1 MWKYNNPAEG
11 IKKMV
16 CITVRLYIIRRQKGQ
31 PVLRLDI
38 IIEDELAIFYY
49 DLRMTWPRPNTHTQL
64 PVDRHC
70 AVNTRRQRLACRVK
84 QTDWRSVTQTAAAAA
99 AAAAAELVVII
110 LRTWSPE
117 TVNGSLASASSLSP
131 STAAWLTV
139 TLSVCLDHCFPLL
152 LLTSSCFRFL
162 SLVYTLDF
170 TLINLLTCSLWSAW
184 CIQFLAYYSTRMQSH
199 CNIHFFH
206 QRILDI
212 LHLFKLN

>member
-1 MWKYNNPAEG
+1 MTAPEYTYTAA
-11 IKKMV
+11 
-16 CITVRLYIIRRQKGQ
+16 RGQ
-31 PVLRLDI
+31 TLRGDHSKT
-38 IIEDELAIFYY
+38 ETGMQSQTD
-49 DLRMTWPRPNTHTQL
+49 
-64 PVDRHC
+64 
-70 AVNTRRQRLACRVK
+70 RLAVSHSDGCCCCSCCCCWISRYYIA
-84 QTDWRSVTQTAAAAA
+84 D
-99 AAAAAELVVII
+99 VV
-110 LRTWSPE
+110 WSPE